1 MPHIIVKLYPGRSD
15 ELKTNLANKVTEA
28 LVEAIGAKEEGI
40 SVDIQ
45 EVQPE
50 SWVKGVF
57 KTEILANYNRLYKKP
72 GYGYSDEEL
81 NSCTS
86 LEEVR
91 DNIDRIDRK
100 IINLISE
107 RSFYVKEASKFKK
120 DEKDVEAPKR
130 FEEVI
135 EKVRSLAKENNVS
148 EEIVGKIYRTMISS
162 FIELEK
168 NEFTRNRE

>member
-15 ELKTNLANKVTEA
+15 ELKTNLANKLTQA
-28 LVEAIGAKEEGI
+28 LVEAIGAKEESI

-50 SWVKGVF
+50 SWKKGVF

-91 DNIDRIDRK
+91 DNIDRIDKEIARLNEEK
-100 IINLISE
+100 
-107 RSFYVKEASKFKK
+107 SFYQKQESKF
-120 DEKDVEAPKR
+120 
-130 FEEVI
+130 
-135 EKVRSLAKENNVS
+135 
-148 EEIVGKIYRTMISS
+148 
-162 FIELEK
+162 
-168 NEFTRNRE
+168 